1 MHKLLAGIFCALNLL
16 MLSSGAGAVQPAGAP
31 GLTGLFPNLA
41 SQPFVPATPP
51 AVLPSTSRVTA
62 PLANPIGT
70 LLNPPGLLP
79 APLSGPA
86 PGAAPGTDTPSSGST
101 GGSPGFDRTLFVQS
115 PPVVP
120 GGDEQDLAGD
130 WRRLPTCK

>member
-1 MHKLLAGIFCALNLL
+1 MKILAGICCLAS
-16 MLSSGAGAVQPAGAP
+16 MLTLTAGVGAAPPVGGPP

-41 SQPFVPATPP
+41 AQPFVPATPP
-51 AVLPSTSRVTA
+51 AVLPSASRVTA

-70 LLNPPGLLP
+70 TLNPPGLLP
-79 APLSGPA
+79 APLSGPGPTVA
-86 PGAAPGTDTPSSGST
+86 PPSNGST
-101 GGSPGFDRTLFVQS
+101 GGPPEFDHTVFVQS

-120 GGDEQDLAGD
+120 GSDQDPASGD